1 MYNGRVQGK
10 RHRFTEQHKGS
21 IVPTPQ
27 WSHNGIVNNHSL
39 TVVNQH
45 EADIRAIPNRVLEID
60 TSSRALPF
68 TQLHQP
74 AHGGRASV
82 RCQYG
87 VGRLC
92 GWSLG
97 EDVGRDHFSFVWRM
111 VIRGERAAVYW
122 VGRPDI
128 CLGVAGS
135 DLAVAQGRKF
145 DFESTASGAGGNVVE
160 GQHGDLVIDQG
171 RTAAL
176 EGKLLARVGGVGICG
191 VENIDDSGG

>member
-1 MYNGRVQGK
+1 MK
-10 RHRFTEQHKGS
+10 PISAPFPTEFWKLTL
-21 IVPTPQ
+21 PAELC
-27 WSHNGIVNNHSL
+27 HSL
-39 TVVNQH
+39 NCTNQLMVVEQVLDANTVWV
-45 EADIRAIPNRVLEID
+45 DFV
-60 TSSRALPF
+60 
-68 TQLHQP
+68 
-74 AHGGRASV
+74 
-82 RCQYG
+82 
-87 VGRLC
+87 VGP
-92 GWSLG
+92 LG
-97 EDVGRDHFSFVWRM
+97 K
-111 VIRGERAAVYW
+111 I
-122 VGRPDI
+122 PDI